1 MTPRAIEASPQIFAR
16 INEPGIRSRMS
27 SSSPINRWSRT
38 RFLCAGLLALAL
50 SPASHAQ
57 TYPSRPVTIVVPF
70 AAGGDA
76 DQSARNL
83 SIVAQ
88 SVLKQSIVVL
98 NKPGASGAIGSQVVK
113 DAASD
118 GYTLLLARVGSQVVL
133 PALQHDLAY
142 KWNDFTFIGL
152 LELNP
157 VVCVVHPDSPY
168 KTFADLTRAIRE
180 SPGKL
185 NYSSSGA
192 GTILHLAPQVV
203 LQTMGLGTDAAV
215 NVSYKGGSE
224 AVLAVLS
231 REVDFSCGNL
241 TSELG
246 QIAAGRLRALLT
258 TTPERVKDIPNVP
271 TAREAGFPQLEAIV
285 GWSALYGPPKLDR
298 NVLQRWVEVLRQAAS
313 DRAWLEGNARY
324 GGIPRVL
331 SPGDTEKFVAES
343 FTTYSKLGRDLGI
356 ELK

>member
-1 MTPRAIEASPQIFAR
+1 MRRPLNR
-16 INEPGIRSRMS
+16 I
-27 SSSPINRWSRT
+27 
-38 RFLCAGLLALAL
+38 LCASVVAIAL
-50 SPASHAQ
+50 SPPLHAQ
-57 TYPSRPVTIVVPF
+57 SYPSKPVTIVVPF

-88 SVLKQSIVVL
+88 RVLQQPIVVF
-98 NKPGASGAIGSQVVK
+98 NKPGASGAIGSQAVR
-113 DAASD
+113 DAAPD

-133 PALQHDLAY
+133 PALQRDLAY
-142 KWNDFTFIGL
+142 RWNDFTFIGL

-157 VVCVVHPDSPY
+157 VVCIVHPDSPY
-168 KTFADLTRAIRE
+168 MTFADLTRAIRAT
-180 SPGKL
+180 PGRL

-192 GTILHLAPQVV
+192 GTILHLAPQ
-203 LQTMGLGTDAAV
+203 LMLRTMGLPADAAV

-224 AVLAVLS
+224 AVLAVLT

-246 QIAAGRLRALLT
+246 QIASGRLRPLVT
-258 TTPERVKDIPNVP
+258 TTRERVKDIPDVP
-271 TAREAGFPQLEAIV
+271 TAREAGFPQLEAMV
-285 GWSALYGPPKLDR
+285 GWSALYGPPKLDP
-298 NVLQRWVEVLRQAAS
+298 NALQRWVEVLRQASS
-313 DRAWLEGNARY
+313 DRGWLDSNARY

-331 SPGDTEKFVAES
+331 APEDTATFVAES
-343 FTTYSKLGRDLGI
+343 FATYAKLGRDLGL

>member
-1 MTPRAIEASPQIFAR
+1 MSCARSSGSIMLRWLYGASLASCAISAP
-16 INEPGIRSRMS
+16 
-27 SSSPINRWSRT
+27 
-38 RFLCAGLLALAL
+38 L
-50 SPASHAQ
+50 HAQ
-57 TYPSRPVTIVVPF
+57 PYPTRPVTIVVPF
-70 AAGGDA
+70 GAAGDA

-88 SVLKQSIVVL
+88 SVLKQSVVIL
-98 NKPGASGAIGSQVVK
+98 NKPGASGAIGSQFVK
-113 DAASD
+113 DAAPD

-133 PALQHDLAY
+133 PALQRDLAY

-168 KTFADLTRAIRE
+168 RTFADLTRAIRE

-185 NYSSSGA
+185 NYSSSGT
-192 GTILHLAPQVV
+192 GTILHLAPQLV
-203 LQTMGLGTDAAV
+203 LQSMGLGTEAAV

-224 AVLAVLS
+224 AVVAVLS

-241 TSELG
+241 TSELA
-246 QIAAGRLRALLT
+246 QISSGRLRALVT
-258 TTPERVKDIPNVP
+258 TTPERVKDIPDVP
-271 TAREAGFPQLEAIV
+271 TAREAGFAQLEAIV
-285 GWSALYGPPKLDR
+285 GWSALYGPPRLDAYA
-298 NVLQRWVEVLRQAAS
+298 LQRWVEVLQVAGS
-313 DRAWLEGNARY
+313 DRGWLEGNAHY

-331 SPGDTEKFVAES
+331 SPAATEKFAGES
-343 FTTYSKLGRDLGI
+343 FATYSKLARDLGI

>member
-1 MTPRAIEASPQIFAR
+1 MLRWLYGASLASCAISAP
-16 INEPGIRSRMS
+16 
-27 SSSPINRWSRT
+27 
-38 RFLCAGLLALAL
+38 L
-50 SPASHAQ
+50 HAQ
-57 TYPSRPVTIVVPF
+57 PYPTRPVTIVVPF
-70 AAGGDA
+70 GAAGDA

-88 SVLKQSIVVL
+88 SVLKQSVVIL
-98 NKPGASGAIGSQVVK
+98 NKPGASGAIGSQFVK
-113 DAASD
+113 DAAPD

-133 PALQHDLAY
+133 PALQRDLAY

-168 KTFADLTRAIRE
+168 RTFADLTRAIRE

-185 NYSSSGA
+185 NYSSSGT
-192 GTILHLAPQVV
+192 GTILHLAPQLV
-203 LQTMGLGTDAAV
+203 LQSMGLGTEAAV

-224 AVLAVLS
+224 AVVAVLS

-241 TSELG
+241 TSELA
-246 QIAAGRLRALLT
+246 QISSGRLRALVT
-258 TTPERVKDIPNVP
+258 TTPERVKDIPDVP
-271 TAREAGFPQLEAIV
+271 TAREAGFAQLEAIV
-285 GWSALYGPPKLDR
+285 GWSALYGPPRFDAYA
-298 NVLQRWVEVLRQAAS
+298 LQRWVEVLQVAGS
-313 DRAWLEGNARY
+313 DRGWLEGNAHY

-331 SPGDTEKFVAES
+331 SPAATEKFAGES
-343 FTTYSKLGRDLGI
+343 FATYSKLARDLGI

>member
-1 MTPRAIEASPQIFAR
+1 VLRRLFCGGLVAL
-16 INEPGIRSRMS
+16 GLS
-27 SSSPINRWSRT
+27 SSI
-38 RFLCAGLLALAL
+38 G
-50 SPASHAQ
+50 AQ
-57 TYPSRPVTIVVPF
+57 TYPTRPVTIVVPF

-83 SIVAQ
+83 GVVAQ
-88 SVLKQSIVVL
+88 SVLKQPIVVL
-98 NKPGASGAIGSQVVK
+98 NKPGASGAIGSQFVR
-113 DAASD
+113 DAAPD

-133 PALQHDLAY
+133 PALQRDLSY
-142 KWNDFTFIGL
+142 KWSDFTFIGL

-168 KTFADLTRAIRE
+168 KTFADLTRAIRAA
-180 SPGKL
+180 PGKL

-192 GTILHLAPQVV
+192 GTILHLAPQLV

-224 AVLAVLS
+224 AVVAVLS

-241 TSELG
+241 TSELA
-246 QIAAGRLRALLT
+246 QISSGRLRALVT
-258 TTPERVKDIPNVP
+258 TTPERVKDIPDVP
-271 TAREAGFPQLEAIV
+271 TAREAGFPQLETIV
-285 GWSALYGPPKLDR
+285 GWSALYGPPKLDP
-298 NVLQRWVEVLRQAAS
+298 NVLQQWADVLRQAAS
-313 DRAWLEGNARY
+313 DRGWLEGNARY

-331 SPGDTEKFVAES
+331 SPAATEKFVAES
-343 FTTYSKLGRDLGI
+343 FATYSKLGRDLGI

>member
-1 MTPRAIEASPQIFAR
+1 MRAVAMRRLPRR
-16 INEPGIRSRMS
+16 LM
-27 SSSPINRWSRT
+27 
-38 RFLCAGLLALAL
+38 CAGSIAL
-50 SPASHAQ
+50 SLSLPLHAQ

-70 AAGGDA
+70 VAGGDA

-83 SIVAQ
+83 SVVAQ
-88 SVLKQSIVVL
+88 GALKQSIVIL
-98 NKPGASGAIGSQVVK
+98 NKPGASGAIGSLAVK
-113 DAASD
+113 DAAPD
-118 GYTLLLARVGSQVVL
+118 GYTLLLARVGSQVLL
-133 PALQHDLAY
+133 PALQRDLAY

-185 NYSSSGA
+185 NYSSSGP
-192 GTILHLAPQVV
+192 GTILHLAPQLV

-224 AVLAVLS
+224 AVLAVLT

-246 QIAAGRLRALLT
+246 QIAAGRLRPLVT

-313 DRAWLEGNARY
+313 DRAWLDGNARY

-331 SPGDTEKFVAES
+331 SPGETEKFAGES
-343 FTTYSKLGRDLGI
+343 FATYSKLGRDLGI

>member
-1 MTPRAIEASPQIFAR
+1 MRRWPNRLLCASVLVLVLSPQ
-16 INEPGIRSRMS
+16 
-27 SSSPINRWSRT
+27 
-38 RFLCAGLLALAL
+38 L
-50 SPASHAQ
+50 HAQ
-57 TYPSRPVTIVVPF
+57 IYPSKPVTIVVPF

-83 SIVAQ
+83 SVVAQ
-88 SVLKQSIVVL
+88 RVLKQPIVVF
-98 NKPGASGAIGSQVVK
+98 NKPGASGAIGSQAVR
-113 DAASD
+113 DAAPD

-133 PALQHDLAY
+133 PALQRDLAY

-157 VVCVVHPDSPY
+157 VVCIVHPDSPY

-185 NYSSSGA
+185 NYSSSGT
-192 GTILHLAPQVV
+192 GTILHLAPQLV
-203 LQTMGLGTDAAV
+203 LQTMGLATNAAV

-224 AVLAVLS
+224 AVLAVLT

-246 QIAAGRLRALLT
+246 QIAAGRLRPLVT
-258 TTPERVKDIPNVP
+258 TTPDRVKDIPDAP

-285 GWSALYGPPKLDR
+285 GWSALYGPPKLDP
-298 NVLQRWVEVLRQAAS
+298 NVLQRWVEVLRQASA

-324 GGIPRVL
+324 GGIARVL
-331 SPGDTEKFVAES
+331 APEDTAKFVAES
-343 FTTYSKLGRDLGI
+343 FATYSKLGRDLGI

>member
-1 MTPRAIEASPQIFAR
+1 MNRSSFVHRRSLTR
-16 INEPGIRSRMS
+16 IV
-27 SSSPINRWSRT
+27 
-38 RFLCAGLLALAL
+38 CAGVLALGL
-50 SPASHAQ
+50 SPAAHAQ
-57 TYPSRPVTIVVPF
+57 PYPSKPVTIIVPF

-83 SIVAQ
+83 SILAQ
-88 SVLKQSIVVL
+88 GVLKQSIVVL
-98 NKPGASGAIGSQVVK
+98 DKPGASGAIGSQAVK
-113 DAASD
+113 DAAPD
-118 GYTLLLARVGSQVVL
+118 GYTLLLARVGSQAVL
-133 PALQHDLAY
+133 PALQHDLIY

-157 VVCVVHPDSPY
+157 VVCVVHRDSPY
-168 KTFADLTRAIRE
+168 KTFADLTAAIRA

-192 GTILHLAPQVV
+192 GTILHLAPLLV
-203 LQTMGLGTDAAV
+203 LQTMGLGQEAAV

-231 REVDFSCGNL
+231 RQVDFSCGNL

-246 QIAAGRLRALLT
+246 QITAGRLRALVT
-258 TTPERVKDIPNVP
+258 TTPERVKDIPDVP

-285 GWSALYGPPKLDR
+285 GWSGLYGPPKLDPG
-298 NVLQRWVEVLRQAAS
+298 VVQRWVDVLRQAS
-313 DRAWLEGNARY
+313 TDRAWLDGNARY
-324 GGIPRVL
+324 GGIPHIL
-331 SPGDTEKFVAES
+331 SPAETEKFAGES
-343 FTTYSKLGRDLGI
+343 FATYSKLGRDLGI

>member
-1 MTPRAIEASPQIFAR
+1 MDARTSLLQYHHPAFAMRADMRRLLICI
-16 INEPGIRSRMS
+16 
-27 SSSPINRWSRT
+27 
-38 RFLCAGLLALAL
+38 LCAGLFVVGLIPQL
-50 SPASHAQ
+50 HAQ
-57 TYPSRPVTIVVPF
+57 TYPSKPVTIIVPF

-83 SIVAQ
+83 SVFAQ
-88 SVLKQSIVVL
+88 SMLKQPVVIL
-98 NKPGASGAIGSQVVK
+98 NKPGASGAIGSQAVK
-113 DAASD
+113 DAAPD

-133 PALQHDLAY
+133 PALQRDLGY

-157 VVCVVHPDSPY
+157 VVCVVHADSPY

-192 GTILHLAPQVV
+192 GTILHLAPQLV
-203 LQTMGLGTDAAV
+203 LQTMGLVTDAAV

-224 AVLAVLS
+224 AVVAVLS

-241 TSELG
+241 ISELG
-246 QIAAGRLRALLT
+246 QITGGRLRPLLT
-258 TTPERVKDIPNVP
+258 TTPERVKDIPDVP
-271 TAREAGFPQLEAIV
+271 IAREAGFPQLEAIV
-285 GWSALYGPPKLDR
+285 GWSALYGPPKLDP

-331 SPGDTEKFVAES
+331 PPADTEKFAAES
-343 FTTYSKLGRDLGI
+343 FATYSKLGRDLGI

>member
-1 MTPRAIEASPQIFAR
+1 MRRWPNRLLCASVLVLVLSPQ
-16 INEPGIRSRMS
+16 
-27 SSSPINRWSRT
+27 
-38 RFLCAGLLALAL
+38 L
-50 SPASHAQ
+50 HAQ
-57 TYPSRPVTIVVPF
+57 IYPSKPVTIVVPF

-83 SIVAQ
+83 SVVAQ
-88 SVLKQSIVVL
+88 RVLKQPIVVF
-98 NKPGASGAIGSQVVK
+98 NKPGASGAIGSQAVR
-113 DAASD
+113 DAAPD

-133 PALQHDLAY
+133 PALQRDLAY

-157 VVCVVHPDSPY
+157 VVCIVHPDSPY

-185 NYSSSGA
+185 NYSSSGT
-192 GTILHLAPQVV
+192 GTILHLAPQLV
-203 LQTMGLGTDAAV
+203 LQTMGLATNAAV

-224 AVLAVLS
+224 AVLAVLT

-246 QIAAGRLRALLT
+246 QIAAGRLRPLVT
-258 TTPERVKDIPNVP
+258 TTPDRVKDIPDVP

-285 GWSALYGPPKLDR
+285 GWSALYGPPKLDP
-298 NVLQRWVEVLRQAAS
+298 NVLQRWVEVLRQASA

-324 GGIPRVL
+324 GGIARVL
-331 SPGDTEKFVAES
+331 APEDTAKFVAES
-343 FTTYSKLGRDLGI
+343 FATYSKLGRDLGI